1 MSQTIYQNGI
11 PSSAGLFSG
20 ASTDKSLRRA
30 PLLLKGGR
38 IVDPKNGVDSEGDL
52 LIQGGFV
59 IACGDVGEAP
69 ASARTFDCRGTI
81 VMPGLVDMHLHL
93 GDLFE
98 VCSDPVGKAARDG
111 VTCGLSPGAGNTF
124 MAPSLL
130 GAEVD
135 RGLPISV
142 GVYVGAAAFTSTRL
156 DADGLVALIKGELGD
171 DAKAQLLSRNAIVNA
186 TANRIIGVKDHMGH
200 GVMSDERLETVFDV
214 TSRAGLV
221 FMTHTQDFEHAC
233 RLAALSK
240 GRPLH
245 LGHATAAGCGTHG
258 NALRSFAE
266 VLSLVGGNITAEFV
280 GSMLLPT
287 RGRRDGLKIDEK
299 ARQLALRAL
308 HDKKVCIVV
317 SDGQPG
323 ATMKGFGDTA
333 DNLKAILY
341 LASDGV
347 LSLPDSVA
355 LMTCNPVGLIEKRT
369 GCAAL
374 GRLFGHLGAGALGNV
389 TVVDPASAE
398 AVLTVAC
405 GEPVSF
411 DGNLVREGGAAGG
424 FVCRDGFF
432 WRTGVGD
439 LALYGG

>member
-1 MSQTIYQNGI
+1 MNQKPYKNSV
-11 PSSAGLFSG
+11 SSTKNLFSG
-20 ASTDKSLRRA
+20 TNTDKSLRRA
-30 PLLLKGGR
+30 PIVLRGGR
-38 IVDPKNGVDSEGDL
+38 IVDPKNGVDSEGDV
-52 LIQGGFV
+52 LIQSGFV
-59 IACGDVGEAP
+59 IACGDIGDIP
-69 ASARTFDCRGTI
+69 AAARVVDCSGTI

-142 GVYVGAAAFTSTRL
+142 GVYVGASAFTSTRL
-156 DADGLVALIKGELGD
+156 DADELTALIKGELD
-171 DAKAQLLSRNAIVNA
+171 DSIRCRSLSRNAIVNA
-186 TANRIIGVKDHMGH
+186 TAGKIIGVKDHMGH
-200 GVMSDERLETVFDV
+200 CIISDERLDMIFDV

-258 NALRSFAE
+258 NALRGFAE
-266 VLSLVGGNITAEFV
+266 VLSLVDSSITAEFV
-280 GSMLLPT
+280 SSMLLPT

-308 HDKKVCIVV
+308 HDKKVGIVV

-323 ATMKGFGDTA
+323 ATMKGFGDTS

-341 LASDGV
+341 LASEGV
-347 LSLPDSVA
+347 LSLSDSVA
-355 LMTCNPVGLIEKRT
+355 LMTCNPVNLLEKRT

-374 GRLFGHLGAGALGNV
+374 GRLFGHLGAGALGNA
-389 TVVDPASAE
+389 TVVDPTSAE
-398 AVLTVAC
+398 AVLTVSC
-405 GEPVSF
+405 GEPVAF
-411 DGNLVREGGAAGG
+411 DGNLIREGGAAGG

-439 LALYGG
+439 LAVYG